1 MKRWSYATAIMLS
14 LAGGTIMTGCI
25 DNDEPYGIEQI
36 RLATAD
42 FLKSKKAAVEA
53 EAAAAN
59 AQVEIEKIKAET
71 EKLKIEADAA
81 IKAAQAKILEAQANK
96 EQAQA
101 DQIKAA
107 TEAYIASQK
116 AAVDE
121 FIAQAEIRVKD
132 AELKYQQA
140 LYDFEQ
146 QKIKDAELQN
156 DLLYAA
162 VSGAF
167 QTYLDAIQEWNVANY
182 NYLNAQKEY
191 AASLVDLEWVEE
203 KEGDKVVGGHFE
215 SPVYKQKS
223 LLEKNVAD
231 AQAGVERAQAK
242 IDLNNKAIAD
252 VEANDL
258 YQVLENYKAQK
269 AANTEAIEKVK
280 VDIAAVKMDNAALY
294 EKQANLKAQIEE
306 ANTTPIA
313 IAPYTYKPDANLS
326 IPGFKDEIPVVGENV
341 TYTLAD
347 NDNYINT
354 QTTYDWMIKSMTAAL
369 MDENDKA
376 WTQAKIN
383 EMSREL
389 EGANTVYAT
398 DKANWEIAKK
408 AYNMGNTPDASVL
421 PLESEVEDAVK
432 AYNEG
437 SSQYAALRQTVL
449 DAYDAYVAAY
459 KAQQAALEAFEGSE
473 TTAQA
478 KYNAA
483 VAEANA
489 AHIAADEKYETT
501 IAAAK
506 DAYDQAVANADESI
520 RNANRAEFRADQEL
534 QQALQQNDNDAEA
547 EAVKTAQAKYDKAVI
562 DRKAAEAAARTKK
575 GEASVALT
583 KANNEAAATKLAAY
597 HTADE
602 KLDKA
607 HADYVAALGANG
619 DVTKDPAYAPVAA
632 ANKAYAEAYDA
643 YVEALD
649 KAYDND
655 NSVKNH
661 VWGLYYQLVITTN
674 QQASKINELGGVNWS
689 VENITDLQ
697 EALSNYMYNVD
708 LRNLEFPKA
717 EAPVYVQKDNVYVNA
732 YNFLISTSQ
741 AAYGNLGVDYDKDGY
756 FTLKNENAF
765 LIDNVTVETV
775 NEYISKKYPNLKPY
789 LYFSVYKTLFGSY
802 GATLYL
808 ENRIEVAKAY
818 LANTDIINEVT
829 KTLQENLDALNNN
842 YNDAEAAVKKL
853 VEEKNA
859 VDEKIE
865 DLTKVLDKKHADLV
879 SLGGTLSRIIGTI
892 ERGIAKIEFPE
903 KKGEALESIINDLKE
918 ETEKYEGYLTNWNKE
933 LEKAQY
939 QLDQYNNGYTDI
951 ENPLKIKVDYFKTL
965 LDQAQAQVDFD
976 KARLD
981 ELQAKYE
988 AANPKK

>member
-1 MKRWSYATAIMLS
+1 M
-14 LAGGTIMTGCI
+14 
-25 DNDEPYGIEQI
+25 
-36 RLATAD
+36 
-42 FLKSKKAAVEA
+42 EA

-167 QTYLDAIQEWNVANY
+167 QTYLDAIQEWNIANK
-182 NYLNAQKEY
+182 NYLVAQRKY
-191 AASLVDLEWVEE
+191 AQSLVDLKWDETKGEFVSEN
-203 KEGDKVVGGHFE
+203 
-215 SPVYKQKS
+215 YNQKRA
-223 LLEKNVAD
+223 LEDNVAD

-269 AANTEAIEKVK
+269 ASNDEAIEKVK
-280 VDIAAVKMDNAALY
+280 VDIAAVEMDNAALY

-389 EGANTVYAT
+389 EGANTAYAT

-501 IAAAK
+501 IAAAQA
-506 DAYDQAVANADESI
+506 AYDQAVANADESI
-520 RNANRAEFRADQEL
+520 RNAYRAEFRADQEL

-562 DRKAAEAAARTKK
+562 DRKAAETAAGTKK
-575 GEASVALT
+575 GEATVALT

-661 VWGLYYQLVITTN
+661 VWGLYDQLVITTN
-674 QQASKINELGGVNWS
+674 QQASKINEFGGVNWS

-697 EALSNYMYNVD
+697 GALYNYMYNVD

-829 KTLQENLDALNNN
+829 KTLQENLDALNKN
-842 YNDAEAAVKKL
+842 YNDAEAAVEKI

-859 VDEKIE
+859 VDEEIE
-865 DLTKVLDKKHADLV
+865 DLTKALYKKHADLV
-879 SLGGTLSRIIGTI
+879 SLAATLDNIIRTI
-892 ERGIAKIEFPE
+892 EWGLAKVEFPE
-903 KKGEALESIINDLKE
+903 KRGEALPEILKSLNE
-918 ETEKYEGYLTNWNKE
+918 ETEKYEGYLANWNKE

-951 ENPLKIKVDYFKTL
+951 ENPLKIKVDYYKTL

-988 AANPKK
+988 AATKKQ